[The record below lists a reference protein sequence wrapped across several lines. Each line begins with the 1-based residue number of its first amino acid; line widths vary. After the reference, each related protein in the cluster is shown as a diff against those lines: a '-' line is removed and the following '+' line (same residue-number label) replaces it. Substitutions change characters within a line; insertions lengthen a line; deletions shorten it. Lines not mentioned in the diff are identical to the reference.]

1 MVFDLGDGRERNLHD
16 LPVRDLHLHAGRGE
30 GLSRLHAPHCSSHAP
45 AVRRDDFHVVFA
57 IKRLECC
64 EGFGDFHSTI
74 LLISSQLLPLCGGK
88 SIQQPNATGKHYLA
102 YRTCP
107 CILRVRLRKGGSGM
121 SQVSETVCSNCHS
134 TMPAELRFCRNCG
147 FRLTGS
153 TGAYTGSPYPSTAVA
168 ESAAGKKKRRLSGM
182 SWIFVGLLVFFVG
195 AAAFTALIAPM
206 RKASNIVQRAA
217 VVKSYIGV
225 DGFTN
230 TDQGVAFDAI
240 TTPGGPADQAGLVGG
255 DVILSFDGQPIHD
268 EDQIEELMTK
278 TPVGKTVDIE
288 YLRDG
293 QKKTAKLTT
302 ISQEDNKR
310 LTREFE
316 RRPEGRAHFGYE
328 DGDAERVQVP
338 GSNLYGVKLG
348 TILRSRPADLAGVKE
363 GDIVT
368 AFDGIPIRTSDE
380 LLMRVRRALPYST
393 VTLSI
398 VRKGE
403 NESDPIQKLEIPVKM
418 GKQ

>member
-1 MVFDLGDGRERNLHD
+1 
-16 LPVRDLHLHAGRGE
+16 
-30 GLSRLHAPHCSSHAP
+30 
-45 AVRRDDFHVVFA
+45 
-57 IKRLECC
+57 
-64 EGFGDFHSTI
+64 
-74 LLISSQLLPLCGGK
+74 
-88 SIQQPNATGKHYLA
+88 
-102 YRTCP
+102 
-107 CILRVRLRKGGSGM
+107 M

-134 TMPAELRFCRNCG
+134 PMPAELRFCRNCG

-153 TGAYTGSPYPSTAVA
+153 TGGYTGAQYPATAVA
-168 ESAAGKKKRRLSGM
+168 DSAAVPKKKRRISGM

-195 AAAFTALIAPM
+195 AAAFTALIAPL
-206 RKASNIVQRAA
+206 RKSANIVQRTA

-225 DGFTN
+225 DEFN
-230 TDQGVAFDAI
+230 DSDQGVIFEAV

-255 DVILSFDGQPIHD
+255 DVIVKFDGQPVHD

-293 QKKTAKLTT
+293 EKKTAKLTT
-302 ISQEDNKR
+302 ISMDENR
-310 LTREFE
+310 RMTREFE

-338 GSNLYGVKLG
+338 GTNTYGVKLG
-348 TILRSRPADLAGVKE
+348 TILRSRPADLAGVKN

-368 AFDGIPIRTSDE
+368 AFDGVPIRTKDE
-380 LLMRVRRALPYST
+380 FLMRVRRALPYST
-393 VTLSI
+393 VKLTI
-398 VRKGE
+398 VRPGE
-403 NESDPIQKLEIPVKM
+403 NEGAPVEKLEIPVKM